1 MPLRAFQGRHL
12 ISALFL
18 SRLFLGL
25 SIENG
30 SRSSIFFSFLF
41 FFSRFRVGRT
51 RGAQRV
57 DRFEWLTAAISDDD
71 SISGSLRTHW
81 DQSALEM
88 EKIFNF
94 PSFHRVSSASIECYR
109 VFLPSFTK
117 KHKVAIGFC
126 FLIINERSGT
136 STKVLSSMASKL
148 WSTELYRVF
157 STKQK
162 NNETTALFQNQDLT
176 EFRPSFQLVPRP
188 FLEA

>member
-1 MPLRAFQGRHL
+1 MSNAVTRVPREALHLGAF
-12 ISALFL
+12 SF
-18 SRLFLGL
+18 SPFFLGL

-117 KHKVAIGFC
+117 KHKAAIGFC
-126 FLIINERSGT
+126 FLIENARPAT
-136 STKVLSSMASKL
+136 SIETLSATAS
-148 WSTELYRVF
+148 EL
-157 STKQK
+157 
-162 NNETTALFQNQDLT
+162 
-176 EFRPSFQLVPRP
+176 
-188 FLEA
+188 